1 VIFPFSP
8 ILIPTL
14 RLLLVSRLQKA
25 LQLQYEFFREIGS
38 LDYPEATYLRQQSPL
53 PLHAIPL
60 TFNPR
65 NGQISYTSAIA
76 LQLAHAWRRSAP
88 DIATEIYQS
97 LHHSAKNWSDEEKHS
112 PIDEIWEYF
121 SVQIFPL
128 GWLTLHLHQQGLAKW
143 LQILINHPL
152 NLNIVS
158 GNSDNQVNQANNN
171 PAHLFEIQHSHAR
184 CYSLLQLFQRV
195 EPLKLSRLTAEKS
208 PTSFFLPC
216 PTVPWLDE
224 EGKFRL
230 CHATEHG
237 LITQLVR
244 TLDAVVEATPLSNPA
259 FGLKLAYPLSQQF
272 QKFYAACPIGGDIFA
287 SGADSMS
294 ALIQARLGLVLV
306 TQLVLRS
313 LLQDVIGTVAPT
325 EL

>member
-1 VIFPFSP
+1 MIFPFPP

-25 LQLQYEFFREIGS
+25 LQLRYEFFREIGS
-38 LDYPEATYLRQQSPL
+38 LDYPEATYLRHQSTP
-53 PLHAIPL
+53 PFHAIPL
-60 TFNPR
+60 TFNQR

-76 LQLAHAWRRSAP
+76 LQLAHRWGRSAS
-88 DIATEIYQS
+88 DIATEIYQT
-97 LHHSAKNWSDEEKHS
+97 LHHSAKIGTDEEKHS
-112 PIDEIWEYF
+112 PMDEIWEYF

-143 LQILINHPL
+143 LQILINYPL
-152 NLNIVS
+152 NLNIFS
-158 GNSDNQVNQANNN
+158 GNSDNQTNQANNN
-171 PAHLFEIQHSHAR
+171 LAHVFEIQHSHAR
-184 CYSLLQLFQRV
+184 CYSLLQLSQQV
-195 EPLKLSRLTAEKS
+195 EPLKLSRLTAEKY
-208 PTSFFLPC
+208 PKSFFLPC

-224 EGKFRL
+224 KGEFRL
-230 CHATEHG
+230 CHAMEHG

-244 TLDAVVEATPLSNPA
+244 TLDALVEATPLSNPA
-259 FGLKLAYPLSQQF
+259 LGLKLAYPLSQQF
-272 QKFYAACPIGGDIFA
+272 QKFYAACPIGGGIYP
-287 SGADSMS
+287 SEADPMP

>member
-1 VIFPFSP
+1 VIFPLSP

-25 LQLQYEFFREIGS
+25 LQLRYDFFREIGS
-38 LDYPEATYLRQQSPL
+38 LDYPEATYLRQQSSPSL
-53 PLHAIPL
+53 PAIPL

-65 NGQISYTSAIA
+65 NGQIFYTSAIA
-76 LQLAHAWRRSAP
+76 LQLAHRWRRSVS
-88 DIATEIYQS
+88 DIATEIYQT
-97 LHHSAKNWSDEEKHS
+97 LDHSAKNWSDEEKHS
-112 PIDEIWEYF
+112 PLDEIWEYF
-121 SVQIFPL
+121 SVQNFPL

-143 LQILINHPL
+143 LQILIDHPL
-152 NLNIVS
+152 NLNIFS
-158 GNSDNQVNQANNN
+158 GNSANQTNQANNN

-184 CYSLLQLFQRV
+184 CYSLLQLSQRI

-208 PTSFFLPC
+208 PKSFFLPC

-224 EGKFRL
+224 KGDFRL

-244 TLDAVVEATPLSNPA
+244 TLDAVVEAKPLVNPVL
-259 FGLKLAYPLSQQF
+259 GLKLAYPLSQQF
-272 QKFYAACPIGGDIFA
+272 QKFYAACPLGGRIYP
-287 SGADSMS
+287 SEADPMP